1 MKYEFMSRHSSEF
14 GVQQMC
20 RALEVRRSGYYA
32 WRQRPESQRE
42 QNNRELLRHIR
53 HEFQLSR
60 KTYGSPRIQAA
71 LRRKGIACGRH
82 RVAKL
87 MRFEGLVA
95 RKRRKYHP
103 ESTHRQPG
111 AIPAPNLLN
120 QDFTASAPNTKWV
133 TDITYINTAEGWLYL
148 ASILDLYSR
157 RVVGWAMADHQRT
170 SLVEDALNMAIA
182 RRRPLPGL
190 IHHSD
195 QGCQYTSAAYQ
206 FQLLD
211 LHSQP
216 SMSRV
221 GNCYDNAAM
230 ESFFATIKAECAD
243 HPFPSRNQARRAIFE
258 YIEVWYNRQRLHS
271 ALGYLSPAEF
281 ELKPGK

>member
-1 MKYEFMSRHSSEF
+1 MKYEFMDQHSSEYP
-14 GVQQMC
+14 VQKMC
-20 RALEVRRSGYYA
+20 RALGVGRSGYYA
-32 WRQRPESQRE
+32 WQQRPVSQRE
-42 QNNRELLRHIR
+42 EENQELLEHIR
-53 HEFQLSR
+53 RAYQESR
-60 KTYGSPRIQAA
+60 KTYGSPRIHAV

-87 MRFEGLVA
+87 MHFGGLEA
-95 RKRRKYHP
+95 RKRRKYRP
-103 ESTHRQPG
+103 VTTQRQPG
-111 AIPAPNLLN
+111 AIPAPNVLN
-120 QDFTASAPNTKWV
+120 QDFSASAPNTKWV

-157 RVVGWAMADHQRT
+157 QVVGWAMADHLRT

-182 RRRPLPGL
+182 RRHPLPGL

-195 QGCQYTSAAYQ
+195 QGCQYTSAVYQ
-206 FQLLD
+206 FQLLA
-211 LHSQP
+211 LSSQP

-230 ESFFATIKAECAD
+230 ESFFATLKAECAD
-243 HPFPSRNQARRAIFE
+243 HPFSSRSQARRTIFE

-271 ALGYLSPAEF
+271 SLGYLSPADF
-281 ELKPGK
+281 EQKPGK